1 MSRINGHAFEVLI
14 QVGYFVVHPPDFVH
28 KMFECLTFVRTPR
41 IQTLSDP
48 ALLRG
53 RQLQVTKVIE
63 HSVFC
68 ILEQETASITVQKEI
83 CF

>member
-1 MSRINGHAFEVLI
+1 MVD
-14 QVGYFVVHPPDFVH
+14 PPDLVH

-48 ALLRG
+48 VLLRG
-53 RQLQVTKVIE
+53 RQLQVTKVIG

-68 ILEQETASITVQKEI
+68 IPEQETASITVQKEI
-83 CF
+83 CL